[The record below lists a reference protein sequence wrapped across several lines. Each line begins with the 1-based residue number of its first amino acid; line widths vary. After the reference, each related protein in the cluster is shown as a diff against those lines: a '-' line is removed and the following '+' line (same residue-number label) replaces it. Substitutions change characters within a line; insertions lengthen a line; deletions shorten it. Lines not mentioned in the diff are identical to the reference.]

1 MYNVYLYLPET
12 LADWE
17 IGHITAELRSKRFF
31 RADAPQVTLR
41 TVGLTAESVLTMGG
55 LRVVPDGTIDEIP
68 ITSETVLL
76 LPGANTWNDPKHG
89 TAVALAARLLGVGGT
104 VCAICGATVALANAG
119 LLDQRPHTSNGA
131 GFLDAFCPSYKGQ
144 PFFVDAPSGSDG
156 SLITAGATGALMWTK
171 QILERLDV
179 FSPDTLRAWYDY
191 FSTGEAQSFFTLM
204 QSLPSAR

>member
-17 IGHITAELRSKRFF
+17 VGHITAELRSKRFF

-76 LPGANTWNDPKHG
+76 LPGANTWNDPTHG
-89 TAVALAARLLGVGGT
+89 TAVALAARLLGAGGT

-131 GFLDAFCPSYKGQ
+131 GFLDAFCPSYKGSPSSWTRR
-144 PFFVDAPSGSDG
+144 PFQ
-156 SLITAGATGALMWTK
+156 TAA
-171 QILERLDV
+171 
-179 FSPDTLRAWYDY
+179 
-191 FSTGEAQSFFTLM
+191 
-204 QSLPSAR
+204 

>member
-1 MYNVYLYLPET
+1 MWSALTSSSNFVLESLETFVESTGIAGLLANMGWGSLVMICVAFFLLYLAIKHKFEP
-12 LADWE
+12 L
-17 IGHITAELRSKRFF
+17 L
-31 RADAPQVTLR
+31 L
-41 TVGLTAESVLTMGG
+41 LTIAFGMLLTN
-55 LRVVPDGTIDEIP
+55 
-68 ITSETVLL
+68 
-76 LPGANTWNDPKHG
+76 LPGANLYHTELF
-89 TAVALAARLLGVGGT
+89 AGGH
-104 VCAICGATVALANAG
+104 VHWDIFVANAG

-144 PFFVDAPSGSDG
+144 PFFVDAPSVSDG